1 MLHIALTL
9 KNDLL
14 FKAVYGRE
22 DERCKQALI
31 AVLNLILDRKDD
43 PIRRIEYKNPF
54 NIREFEAQKESVMD
68 IKAETDMHELLDLEI
83 HLCHDDD
90 FIPHNLLYLAG
101 MVRESLEAGQKYGM
115 MKKSICIFIVDFV
128 LHKQTD
134 RFATDFWFMERRD
147 TFQLTDLA
155 GLYYLELP
163 KVNPGRAKPVS
174 QMNELER
181 YLEYLRYAGEPDQE
195 AYLEE
200 LRRQGGKEID
210 MTDELLRKAT
220 ADEIIREQAI
230 AREKFILKQK
240 SAERRE
246 RQLNESIEHLERKFA
261 QEQQVYEA
269 RLVQEQ
275 QAYEKKLV
283 QEQQAYEKKLAQER
297 QAREQLEESLKQ
309 EQKRLVRNLAA
320 NDMSPDQIAQATGLS
335 LETVKIQLKD

>member
-1 MLHIALTL
+1 MLTIALTL
-9 KNDLL
+9 KNDLI

-43 PIRRIEYKNPF
+43 PIRRIDYKNPF
-54 NIREFEAQKESVMD
+54 NTREFEAQKESILD
-68 IKAETDMHELLDLEI
+68 IKAETDRHELLDLEI
-83 HLCHDDD
+83 HLCYDDD
-90 FIPHNLLYLAG
+90 FIPHNLFYLGG
-101 MVRESLEAGQKYGM
+101 MIRDSLESGQKYGM
-115 MKKSICIFIVDFV
+115 MKKSICIFIIDFV
-128 LHKQTD
+128 LHEETD

-147 TFQLTDLA
+147 AFQLTDLA

-174 QMNELER
+174 QMCELER
-181 YLEYLRYAGEPDQE
+181 YLEYLRYVGEPDQE

-246 RQLNESIEHLERKFA
+246 RQLHESIERLEAELAQLAQKQQDYEKELAEQRQALMQQKQELTQRDRELMQREQERKCMI
-261 QEQQVYEA
+261 
-269 RLVQEQ
+269 RTL
-275 QAYEKKLV
+275 
-283 QEQQAYEKKLAQER
+283 
-297 QAREQLEESLKQ
+297 S
-309 EQKRLVRNLAA
+309 A
-320 NDMSPDQIAQATGLS
+320 NGMSADQIAQAIGLPQ
-335 LETVKIQLKD
+335 ETVETYLKD